1 VLTSC
6 AEACDAQGLNFSA
19 LLQEPFVEGHL
30 PVYWAVL
37 KRPVVPVKADHM
49 TPACDP
55 DALVLAIL
63 DASLPLNA
71 QSVTDA
77 RLACMTVSDNVLF
90 VRLGQRYEGFAQRLG
105 TDKMLL
111 AGADTVD
118 TVTVDEP
125 RSGGSAFTVHFTLT
139 QFPLRMRVSKLARVE
154 FIARERLWYL
164 VFDVAGA
171 PGASHLHPGRDGE
184 WLVSLGLSEPSSA
197 AWVDACLS
205 IVDRSLPPPPSA
217 PDPPQTTPRVALR
230 GLPLPPKHP
239 NHGKHRPTVS
249 LPIKTGTHQIS
260 PNGPLREIVV
270 SLEKFAFGTALQNDA
285 SSYVDADGTLNA
297 QLEVK
302 LQKTSDTDTNCIIC

>member
-1 VLTSC
+1 MIDKSEGFKDAPPSYQHVLQSSSTNPADSKAKPRAGPNPEATLRSRPLSHTTVGPKRHSTKVRTKATAPSRWLPTSIFGLSKTAKQVRGTIQSLLRDLLSQARPSEHEWLSVLTSC

-154 FIARERLWYL
+154 FIAR
-164 VFDVAGA
+164 GA
-171 PGASHLHPGRDGE
+171 
-184 WLVSLGLSEPSSA
+184 LSQRSSFPSVLCVKC
-197 AWVDACLS
+197 WCCLLS
-205 IVDRSLPPPPSA
+205 
-217 PDPPQTTPRVALR
+217 
-230 GLPLPPKHP
+230 
-239 NHGKHRPTVS
+239 
-249 LPIKTGTHQIS
+249 
-260 PNGPLREIVV
+260 REIVV
-270 SLEKFAFGTALQNDA
+270 PR
-285 SSYVDADGTLNA
+285 V
-297 QLEVK
+297 
-302 LQKTSDTDTNCIIC
+302 